1 MLKLNR
7 TTEYGLMA
15 ISYIRGKAQG
25 EITSAREIS
34 DSFDIPFEILAKTL
48 QKLKETGVI
57 TSTYGTRGGYV
68 LNRDLTTLK
77 LSEFLT
83 LMEGP
88 IAVVACAHRMPETI
102 KSDTVD
108 QSGCEYM
115 GSCNIHPMMSALNS
129 KFYDFLSRISVD
141 ELTHS
146 SAKMAA
152 SSDVPLA
159 RTTQQTAV
167 AFQGEEP

>member
-15 ISYIRGKAQG
+15 ISYIRGKPQG

-48 QKLKETGVI
+48 QKLKESGVI

-77 LSEFLT
+77 LAEFLT

-88 IAVVACAHRMPETI
+88 IAVVGCAHRAPEGL
-102 KSDTVD
+102 VD
-108 QSGCEYM
+108 QASCEYL
-115 GSCNIHPMMSALNS
+115 SNCNIHPMMTVLNS
-129 KFYDFLSRISVD
+129 RFYDFLNRISVD
-141 ELTHS
+141 ELTNN
-146 SAKMAA
+146 SAKVA
-152 SSDVPLA
+152 SPRSAPIQHQNLA
-159 RTTQQTAV
+159 L
-167 AFQGEEP
+167 QGEEP